1 MVEKDVLEDEIKEK
15 KEKFDEKTEET
26 IDEVDESINGTRDK
40 IDEKINEKKEKLDDA
55 KERTGA
61 KFDDAKEKF
70 DDAKER
76 TGAKFDEK
84 FDDAKE
90 KFGERKEK
98 SKVYSEKVITE
109 LNKTIDELK
118 DNLKSMQKYADDKI
132 NEYKNATVSNLAV
145 DLIEVDDTYYLKVA
159 VPGIDKEEIEIEA
172 SDNDIVITAT
182 FKPFLEELENIED
195 AKVIASELTVGK
207 CSKTVRFENSIEV
220 EEIKAKYADN
230 GIVIITIPKLVIP
243 KHKVTVE

>member
-1 MVEKDVLEDEIKEK
+1 MVEKDVLEEEIKEK

-40 IDEKINEKKEKLDDA
+40 IDEKINEK
-55 KERTGA
+55 
-61 KFDDAKEKF
+61 KEKF

-172 SDNDIVITAT
+172 SDNDIVITTT